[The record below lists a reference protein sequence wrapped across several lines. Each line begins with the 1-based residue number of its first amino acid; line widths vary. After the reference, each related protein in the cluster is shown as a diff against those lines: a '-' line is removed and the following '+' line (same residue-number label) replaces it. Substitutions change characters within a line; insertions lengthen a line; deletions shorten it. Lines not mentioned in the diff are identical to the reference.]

1 MARVSQI
8 NLPATPSV
16 SGGAELCPLCGGP
29 NDCQLCTSAA
39 YKGPCWCEAA
49 NFPEELL
56 SLVPAESRQRA
67 CLCHG
72 CVASFHR
79 RQSAIRPL
87 PLLPGDFYFAAGLM
101 VFTAA
106 YLSRRGYCCDNG
118 CRHCP
123 YREAGA

>member
-1 MARVSQI
+1 MARVSSI
-8 NLPATPSV
+8 NLPATPSG

-39 YKGPCWCEAA
+39 YKGPCWCEAV
-49 NFPEELL
+49 NFPQEFLAR
-56 SLVPAESRQRA
+56 VPAGAERA
-67 CLCHG
+67 CVCRA

-79 RQSAIRPL
+79 QQSAIKPL
-87 PLLPGDFYFAAGLM
+87 RLLPGDFYFEAGMM
-101 VFTAA
+101 VFTES
-106 YLSRRGYCCDNG
+106 YHRRRGYCCANE